1 MRTVSSKFI
10 VSAVL
15 YVGLFIAGILGTT
28 IRAEAATMPA
38 VCVNA
43 PTIENF
49 KPYVY
54 EDGDLHSFDYTVV
67 GDGTPVATATVVG
80 GHALESRFTTYW
92 QTGTTQATKLHVDV
106 PSWYG
111 IAGEVHIMVSVMTAT
126 SIDCV
131 VQKEF
136 VVQLPTRHL
145 TAPTPVTPTHPATPT
160 GTSSTTKLAEKG
172 KTTHTDKKPDVNE
185 GKGMVGSGITD
196 TVMLGKQCKS
206 WPKMTWIFLILIC
219 IVAVFVIIDSLPYLL
234 AGNGVRFAVTLLVMF
249 LVLLALWFMFDRCRE
264 HRWFPIAVTLLTL
277 GTLVMPTTL
286 DGKKKTKRFPF

>member
-1 MRTVSSKFI
+1 MHTVNSKFI
-10 VSAVL
+10 VTAVL
-15 YVGLFIAGILGTT
+15 YIGLFVAGILGTT
-28 IRAEAATMPA
+28 TRAEAATMPA

-67 GDGTPVATATVVG
+67 GDGAPVATATVVG

-92 QTGTTQATKLHVDV
+92 QTGTMQATKLHVDV

-126 SIDCV
+126 SVGCT

-136 VVQLPTRHL
+136 VVQLPTHHVK
-145 TAPTPVTPTHPATPT
+145 AVTPVTPTHPATPP
-160 GTSSTTKLAEKG
+160 TTPTTVKPVEKG
-172 KTTHTDKKPDVNE
+172 KTAHTDKKPDV
-185 GKGMVGSGITD
+185 KGIVGSGVTD
-196 TVMLGKQCKS
+196 TVSIDKQCTS

-219 IVAVFVIIDSLPYLL
+219 IVAVFVIIDALPYLL
-234 AGNGVRFAVTLLVMF
+234 AGNGVRFAVVLLVMF
-249 LVLLALWFMFDRCRE
+249 LALLALWFVFDRCRE

-277 GTLVMPTTL
+277 GTLIMPTTL
-286 DGKKKTKRFPF
+286 DKRGRAKKLPL